1 MKKGISL
8 LLVFAMILTALAGC
22 GNEANMLTGTWN
34 VDSVELDG
42 ARFKVSE
49 LAAMDQDDWMGKT
62 LLVLKDGGKAYVAEG
77 GVDGVIVDWYETTD
91 GKVLLDGT
99 ECTMVAFD
107 DFLQTLTVR
116 RNDVEDNILR
126 PESRE
131 EG

>member
-1 MKKGISL
+1 MKKGIAL

-22 GNEANMLTGTWN
+22 GNEANKLTGTWN

-49 LAAMDQDDWMGKT
+49 LAAMGRDDWMGKT
-62 LLVLKDGGKAYVAEG
+62 LLVLKDGGKAYLAEG